1 MGVSATENP
10 KCPLSWPSICGMPHL
25 CPRFPSLQPTN
36 LSPQQVRKGSPAQA
50 GVLGTGSQ
58 PFALRMADRE
68 LKSTSLVRAALE
80 SDGQLV
86 GHRGRGRPSSKLT
99 LFNQRN
105 HERQKAQEVGLRAT
119 LRPCYEDSATSP
131 ICSLLFRGGQ
141 QGLGQS
147 TNPTIFTR

>member
-10 KCPLSWPSICGMPHL
+10 KCPISWPSICGMPHL

-80 SDGQLV
+80 SDRQLV

-119 LRPCYEDSATSP
+119 PAPVLRRLCHLSHLLTSLPRRTAGSWP
-131 ICSLLFRGGQ
+131 IH
-141 QGLGQS
+141 QS
-147 TNPTIFTR
+147 HNIY